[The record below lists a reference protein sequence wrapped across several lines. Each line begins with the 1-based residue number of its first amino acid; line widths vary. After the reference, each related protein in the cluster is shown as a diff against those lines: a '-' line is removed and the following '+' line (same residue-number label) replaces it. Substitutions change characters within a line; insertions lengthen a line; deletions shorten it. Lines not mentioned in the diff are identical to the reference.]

1 MEVYMKMRSIGF
13 RLILGGCLAVVIP
26 LIVTGVISIY
36 KSSKA
41 LSDFSMVNIEATAK
55 DMATLIDKTLEEE
68 KKLVQAFATGDLVRL
83 VGQSVKEKGVAGAAD
98 EVQRLRLEMKNKY
111 KKLGSQYLGV
121 FVTDTAGNIYTGE
134 LENGKEYKGANLGN
148 MAYFQT
154 ARQSGGAAV
163 GDMYKSKVTGDLISV
178 ICSPIQS
185 KNGDFLGI
193 FGLSM
198 KATNFTDIVLAKKVG
213 KTGYAFMINKEGI
226 IIAHPVA
233 KHVLSLDLR
242 TLKEMA
248 NITNNMMAGKFG
260 VNEYYFKGVDKIAGY
275 APIKLTG
282 WSLAVTQNKADFLE
296 VSKAIRNFV
305 ILVTIIS
312 VFLVSVVIFFA
323 AKSITRPINQA
334 VAGLKDIAEGEGD
347 LTMRLPVTTKD
358 EVGEMAIWFNTFI
371 EKLQA
376 IIADIGDN
384 TKSVDGSAGDLTGI
398 SENLS
403 STASDTSGRSDSV
416 ATAAEEMSANLNS
429 VAAGMEESTI
439 NTSMVASA
447 AEEMTATI
455 NEIAQNA
462 EKAHTISEQAVD
474 QAQNTSNK
482 MNELSDAAQ
491 AISRVT
497 ETITEISEQ
506 TNLLAL
512 NATIEAARAGE
523 AGKGF
528 AVVANEIKELAKQ
541 TADAT
546 LDIKQQIDGVQGT
559 TSSTITEINQITSVI
574 NSVNEIVATISAA
587 VGEQSSATE
596 EIATNISQ
604 ASQGL
609 SEVNENI
616 NQISAVAGTITED
629 IVNVNMASREISDSS
644 GQVKSSAEDLSEL
657 AQRLHEIVN
666 NFKV

>member
-1 MEVYMKMRSIGF
+1 MEDGMNLRSIGF

-26 LIVTGVISIY
+26 LIVLGAISIN
-36 KSSKA
+36 KSSDA
-41 LSDFSMVNIEATAK
+41 LVLLSKVTIEAAAK
-55 DMATLIDKTLEEE
+55 DMATLIDKTLAEE
-68 KKLVQAFATGDLVRL
+68 KKLVLAFASGNLVRS
-83 VGQSVKEKGVAGAAD
+83 VGQKVKENTISGAAED
-98 EVQRLRLEMKNKY
+98 IQKLRLEMKGKY
-111 KKLGSQYLGV
+111 KRLGSQYLGI
-121 FVTDTAGNIYTGE
+121 FVTDAAGNIYTGE
-134 LENGKEYKGANLGN
+134 MESGAEYTGANLGGLS
-148 MAYFQT
+148 YFEE
-154 ARQSGGAAV
+154 AKKSGKAAV
-163 GDMYKSKVTGDLISV
+163 GEMYKSKVTGDLIAV
-178 ICSPIQS
+178 ICAPILSPR
-185 KNGDFLGI
+185 GEFLGI
-193 FGLSM
+193 FGMSM
-198 KATNFTDIVLAKKVG
+198 KAENITDIILAKKVG
-213 KTGYAFMINKEGI
+213 TTGYAFMINKSGI

-233 KHVLSLDLR
+233 KHVMTLDLR
-242 TLKEMA
+242 TLKDMEE
-248 NITNNMMAGKFG
+248 ITRNMMAGNAG
-260 VNEYYFKGVDKIAGY
+260 VNEYFFKGIDKIAGY

-282 WSLAVTQNKADFLE
+282 WSLAITQSEDDFLQA
-296 VSKAIRNFV
+296 SKAIRNFV
-305 ILVTIIS
+305 ILVTLVS
-312 VFLVSVVIFFA
+312 VLLVSVVIFFA
-323 AKSITRPINQA
+323 SRSITRPINQA
-334 VAGLKDIAEGEGD
+334 VESLKDIAEGEGD
-347 LTMRLPVTTKD
+347 LTMRLPVTTRD
-358 EVGEMAIWFNTFI
+358 EVGEMATCFNTFI
-371 EKLQA
+371 EKLQV
-376 IIADIGDN
+376 IISDIRTN
-384 TKSVDGSAGDLTGI
+384 SKAVDSSAGDLTDI
-398 SENLS
+398 SNNLS
-403 STASDTSGRSDSV
+403 STASDTSGRSENV

-462 EKAHTISEQAVD
+462 EQAHTISEQAVD
-474 QAQNTSNK
+474 QAQNTSDK

-574 NSVNEIVATISAA
+574 NSVNEIVATISAS

-644 GQVKSSAEDLSEL
+644 GQVKGSAEGLSDL
-657 AQRLHEIVN
+657 AGRLHEIVS

>member
-1 MEVYMKMRSIGF
+1 MKLRSIGF
-13 RLILGGCLAVVIP
+13 RLIVGGCLAVVIP
-26 LIVTGVISIY
+26 LIIIGVISIY
-36 KSSKA
+36 NSSGA
-41 LSDFSMVNIEATAK
+41 LNTLSKVNIEAAAK
-55 DMATLIDKTLEEE
+55 DMGTLIDKILDEE
-68 KKLVQAFATGDLVRL
+68 KKLASAFASGELV
-83 VGQSVKEKGVAGAAD
+83 QSVGNSVNEKGVAGAT
-98 EVQRLRLEMKNKY
+98 EEIQQLRMEMKKKY
-111 KKLGSQYLGV
+111 KKLGSQYLGI
-121 FVTDTAGNIYTGE
+121 FVTDASGTIYTGE
-134 LENGKEYKGANLGN
+134 LENGQEYKGANLGDKK
-148 MAYFQT
+148 YFQH
-154 ARQSGGAAV
+154 AKQSGSAAV
-163 GDMYKSKVTGDLISV
+163 GDMYNSKVTGDLIAV
-178 ICSPIQS
+178 ICAPVQS
-185 KNGDFLGI
+185 KSGEFLGV
-193 FGLSM
+193 FGMSM
-198 KATNFTDIVLAKKVG
+198 KATNISDIILAKKVG
-213 KTGYAFMINKEGI
+213 KTGYAFMINSSGI
-226 IIAHPVA
+226 IIAHPTA
-233 KHVLSLDLR
+233 KHVLTLDLR
-242 TLKEMA
+242 TLKDMA
-248 NITNNMMAGKFG
+248 EITQNMMAGNYG
-260 VNEYYFKGVDKIAGY
+260 VNEYFFKGVDKIAGY
-275 APIKLTG
+275 APVKLTG
-282 WSLAVTQNKADFLE
+282 WSVAITQNKSDFLE
-296 VSKAIRNFV
+296 AAQAIRNYVFIV
-305 ILVTIIS
+305 IIAS
-312 VFLVSVVIFFA
+312 VLLVSLIIFFA
-323 AKSITRPINQA
+323 SKSITRPINQA
-334 VAGLKDIAEGEGD
+334 VEGLKDIAEGEGD

-358 EVGEMAIWFNTFI
+358 EVGEMATWFNTFI

-376 IIADIGDN
+376 IITDISEN
-384 TKSVDGSAGDLTGI
+384 TKSVDNSAGDLTAI
-398 SENLS
+398 SNNLS
-403 STASDTSGRSDSV
+403 NTASDTSGRSDNV

-462 EKAHTISEQAVD
+462 EKAHSISEQAVD

-644 GQVKSSAEDLSEL
+644 GQVQGSAEGLGEL
-657 AQRLHEIVN
+657 ARRLNDIVN